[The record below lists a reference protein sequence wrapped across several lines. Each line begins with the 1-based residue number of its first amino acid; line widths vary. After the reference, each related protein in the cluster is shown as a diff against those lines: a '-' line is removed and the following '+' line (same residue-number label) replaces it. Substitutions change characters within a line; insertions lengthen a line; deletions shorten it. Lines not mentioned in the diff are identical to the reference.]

1 MEKSNTGPIRGRD
14 TMMVMR
20 ANALG
25 MTPLGVPGGEERF
38 TTAEVA
44 ALRND
49 LLQSGVDHWQAAEM
63 LSVFL
68 TGRGYGI
75 SRQNARDAVSRME
88 TAGCSV
94 ECMQRELEQLALVM

>member
-1 MEKSNTGPIRGRD
+1 MQTRMNAMG
-14 TMMVMR
+14 MMPM
-20 ANALG
+20 
-25 MTPLGVPGGEERF
+25 GVPGGEERF
-38 TTAEVA
+38 TTAEVV

-75 SRQNARDAVSRME
+75 SRQGARDAVTRME
-88 TAGCSV
+88 TAGCSL
-94 ECMQRELEQLALVM
+94 ECMHRELEQLALVM

>member
-1 MEKSNTGPIRGRD
+1 MDMKIE
-14 TMMVMR
+14 MR
-20 ANALG
+20 ASTMG
-25 MTPLGVPGGEERF
+25 KTPVEVPGGEERF

-75 SRQNARDAVSRME
+75 SRQDARDAVSRME

-94 ECMQRELEQLALVM
+94 AYMQQELEHLALVM